1 MVSHDQKT
9 WHVTILIDLAE
20 LDLGDILQ
28 FWDPNQHFGE
38 RMTENLNQTLHTDT
52 AKTVRPAASPWVLLV
67 LLILLPIREK
77 YQLSEYHEIP
87 SAVEMIFQ
95 IFSKNE
101 QIFNYLR
108 ENH

>member
-38 RMTENLNQTLHTDT
+38 RMTENLDQTLHTDT

-67 LLILLPIREK
+67 LFLSNVGPKKGASDTFGSKSKIDLGQRIIQIL
-77 YQLSEYHEIP
+77 
-87 SAVEMIFQ
+87 
-95 IFSKNE
+95 
-101 QIFNYLR
+101 
-108 ENH
+108 